1 MRLFQYQQP
10 IDVISDGITLVCHYP
25 KFLDSESS
33 TTLLSRLNAELHWEQ
48 PDVTVFG
55 KTSPLPREVAWI
67 AESKLSYGYSGIH
80 SNPLPWPTFLEPLRR
95 SVEERSKTRFNSV
108 LVNRYRDGRDTVG
121 WHSDN
126 EHELGVEPIIAS
138 VSLGAT
144 RKFRLRNITTRE
156 TRDVLL
162 EHGDLIIM
170 LGRCQ
175 SEWEHQIPRQ
185 LRVKEQRLNLTF
197 RHINGR
203 DLADT

>member
-1 MRLFQYQQP
+1 MRLFENQEP
-10 IDVISDGITLVCHYP
+10 TDVISNGNTLVWHYP

-33 TTLLSRLNAELHWEQ
+33 ATLLSRLNTELHWEQ

-67 AESKLSYGYSGIH
+67 ADGKLSYGYSGIH
-80 SNPLPWPTFLEPLRR
+80 SNPLPWPTFLQPLRR
-95 SVEERSKTRFNSV
+95 SVEEQSKTRFNSV

-126 EHELGVEPIIAS
+126 EHELGVEPTIAS

-144 RKFRLRNITTRE
+144 RKFRFRNIVTRE

-170 LGRCQ
+170 SGRCQ
-175 SEWEHQIPRQ
+175 SEWEHQVPRQ
-185 LRVKEQRLNLTF
+185 LRVKEQRINLTF
-197 RHINGR
+197 RHIN
-203 DLADT
+203 DQAVANT